1 MITTKRLKGVELSG
15 GLSETK
21 SSLEVVYVYDDRKK
35 DGGYQM
41 RVDGRTSPMMA
52 QAAAEAQYFARLDEW
67 LEMGAAR
74 LMSGMPLGIV
84 DDECYTG
91 DSNTDNTHEAKE
103 TT

>member
-1 MITTKRLKGVELSG
+1 MITTKRLKGVRTTG

-41 RVDGRTSPMMA
+41 RIDGRTSAMMA
-52 QAAAEAQYFARLDEW
+52 QATAEAQYFARLDEW

-84 DDECYTG
+84 DDACYTG
-91 DSNTDNTHEAKE
+91 DSNTDNHEAKE